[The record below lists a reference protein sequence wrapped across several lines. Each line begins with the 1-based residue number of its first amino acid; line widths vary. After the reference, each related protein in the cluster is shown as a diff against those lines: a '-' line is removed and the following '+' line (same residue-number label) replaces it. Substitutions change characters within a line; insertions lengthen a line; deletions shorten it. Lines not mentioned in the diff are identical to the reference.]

1 MASRNL
7 LKGFKRPNQIKFE
20 HSQLTDTLAQMR
32 ADGTLERIVGRYLE
46 NASQYLEVD
55 TIGA

>member
-1 MASRNL
+1 VRVGGS
-7 LKGFKRPNQIKFE
+7 
-20 HSQLTDTLAQMR
+20 
-32 ADGTLERIVGRYLE
+32 LERIVGRYLE